1 MKVTKLATRA
11 HTPAA
16 MMIAWPSRWPVPP
29 SMAAGCVP
37 WTVPAA
43 MAETDLAVQCSAVQC
58 NAVLLL
64 VLVLYSCLWLGAR
77 WKAGVGVG
85 VGCR

>member
-1 MKVTKLATRA
+1 
-11 HTPAA
+11 
-16 MMIAWPSRWPVPP
+16 
-29 SMAAGCVP
+29 
-37 WTVPAA
+37 

>member
-1 MKVTKLATRA
+1 
-11 HTPAA
+11 

-29 SMAAGCVP
+29 SMAAGCVS

-43 MAETDLAVQCSAVQC
+43 MAETDLAVQCSAVQYSAVQC
-58 NAVLLL
+58 NALAGARALL
-64 VLVLYSCLWLGAR
+64 VPLWLGAR

-85 VGCR
+85 VGVGVGCR